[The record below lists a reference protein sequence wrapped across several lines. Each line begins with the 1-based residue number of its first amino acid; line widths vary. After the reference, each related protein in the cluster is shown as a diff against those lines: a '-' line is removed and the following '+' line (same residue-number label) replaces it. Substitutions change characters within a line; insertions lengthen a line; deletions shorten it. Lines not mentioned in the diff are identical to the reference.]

1 MRGQGGRGGQNGH
14 MGQMG
19 HFDFS
24 WCAYIIYIIRCKVFG
39 GKGRL
44 GAVMKQDYF
53 AMARLLYLKKRKDG
67 LCI

>member
-1 MRGQGGRGGQNGH
+1 MGQ

-24 WCAYIIYIIRCKVFG
+24 WRAYIIYIIRCKVFG
-39 GKGRL
+39 GKGRE
-44 GAVMKQDYF
+44 GAVMRQYYF
-53 AMARLLYLKKRKDG
+53 AMARLLYLKKWKDG